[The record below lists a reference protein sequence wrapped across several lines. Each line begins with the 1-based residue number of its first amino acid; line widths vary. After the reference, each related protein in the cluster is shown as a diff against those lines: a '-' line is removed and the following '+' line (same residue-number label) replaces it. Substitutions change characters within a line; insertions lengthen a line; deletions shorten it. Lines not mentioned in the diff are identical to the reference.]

1 MERLLEIILGFLFGV
16 RLGPVGPGVERAIGF
31 NPPQWMSWWHFS
43 PRIVNTLLVLVCVV
57 VVVAIYRR
65 DGRRSGPRIG
75 LGILRALVLAYVLVL
90 INRPIIVT
98 TKILTE
104 PSVLAILVDTTV
116 SMSVH
121 DSNPD
126 GTPTSRPSG
135 AATITVGPT
144 PSPT

>member
-1 MERLLEIILGFLFGV
+1 MERFLEIILGFLFGV

-75 LGILRALVLAYVLVL
+75 LGILRALVLTYVLVL
-90 INRPIIVT
+90 INRPLIVT
-98 TKILTE
+98 TMILCE
-104 PSVLAILVDTTV
+104 PWWLAFLFFTTAILCFHV
-116 SMSVH
+116 S
-121 DSNPD
+121 NRD
-126 GTPTSRPSG
+126 GTPTSLHCG
-135 AATITVGPT
+135 AATITVGPS
-144 PSPT
+144 PSPS